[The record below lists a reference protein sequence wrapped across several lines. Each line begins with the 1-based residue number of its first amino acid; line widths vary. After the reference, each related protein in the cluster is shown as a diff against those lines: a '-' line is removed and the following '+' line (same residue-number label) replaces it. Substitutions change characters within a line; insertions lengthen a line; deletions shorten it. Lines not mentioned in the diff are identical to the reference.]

1 MVSMTLHLTYF
12 LGVFIMMT
20 TFVEYLNAFPFAAL
34 ENVSSEEEWKEVNA
48 GIRKEMLEQCGGYI
62 RDILVEE
69 MKSEDTKVLDAFPK
83 IKEAV
88 IEFVKENVD
97 VIPQDGDS
105 PDSFPSKARVI
116 VDYVRKLKDL
126 GLAERL
132 DAAMAA

>member
-1 MVSMTLHLTYF
+1 MVSVTLHLVYF
-12 LGVFIMMT
+12 LGVFIMIT

-48 GIRKEMLEQCGGYI
+48 GIRKEMLKQSGGYI

-69 MKSEDTKVLDAFPK
+69 MKEEGKVLDAFPK

-88 IEFVKENVD
+88 IEFVRENVD
-97 VIPQDGDS
+97 VIPQDGGS
-105 PDSFPSKARVI
+105 LESFPSKAQVI
-116 VDYVRKLKDL
+116 VGYVRKLKDL

>member
-1 MVSMTLHLTYF
+1 MVSVTLHLVYF
-12 LGVFIMMT
+12 LGVFIMIT

-48 GIRKEMLEQCGGYI
+48 GIRKEMLKQCGGYI

-69 MKSEDTKVLDAFPK
+69 MKEEGKVLDAFPE

-88 IEFVKENVD
+88 IEFVRENVD
-97 VIPQDGDS
+97 VIPQDGGS
-105 PDSFPSKARVI
+105 LESFPSKAQVI
-116 VDYVRKLKDL
+116 VGYVRKLKDL